1 MAASDFPILKLYDAI
16 QVTVSPFINPL
27 HVIGVFLHILKIL
40 EHHRFSVIFRGYRE
54 RPVT

>member
-40 EHHRFSVIFRGYRE
+40 EHHRFSVIFGGYRE